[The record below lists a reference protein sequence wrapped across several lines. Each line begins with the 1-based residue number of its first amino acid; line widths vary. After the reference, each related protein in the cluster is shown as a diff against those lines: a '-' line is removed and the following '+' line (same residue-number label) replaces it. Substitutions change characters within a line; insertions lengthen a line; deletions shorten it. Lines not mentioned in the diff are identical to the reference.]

1 MLKSGLLINNHFTI
15 KDNYIYEEN
24 NTHTFFM
31 DIILILFISWI
42 FAIFIEAFREHLR
55 RPRNNDADDDDYI
68 DGNNFLDLF

>member
-1 MLKSGLLINNHFTI
+1 MLNSGLLINN
-15 KDNYIYEEN
+15 NYIYEEN

-42 FAIFIEAFREHLR
+42 FGIFIEAFGEHLR